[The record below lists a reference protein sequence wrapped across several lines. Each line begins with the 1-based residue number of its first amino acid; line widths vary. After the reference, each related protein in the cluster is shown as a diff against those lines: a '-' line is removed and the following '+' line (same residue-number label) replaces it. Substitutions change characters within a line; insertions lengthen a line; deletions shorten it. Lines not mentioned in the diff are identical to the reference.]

1 MQDDIT
7 AIANRVRG
15 VAAEH
20 RASQGAIAATLGLS
34 LGSVNARMNG
44 KVPFTGAEL
53 LKLSRTFGVDASLL
67 FPPTSGALAASPAPS
82 QPGAPEPSTEAGDQ

>member
-44 KVPFTGAEL
+44 KVPF
-53 LKLSRTFGVDASLL
+53 
-67 FPPTSGALAASPAPS
+67 PPTSGALAASPAPS